1 MMKLVKADLLLYI
14 LHTPNDFVVHCISND
29 WALGKG
35 IAHSLDY
42 KYHVKSKPRNETKVG
57 ECYIDNYNGVN
68 IANLI
73 TKEKY
78 WQKPTYETL
87 KKTLFDLR
95 GKIPFGSKLVMPKIG
110 CGLDRLDWNE
120 VKDIIRI
127 YLKEYDVT
135 VCYLE

>member
-1 MMKLVKADLLLYI
+1 MKMVKADLLLYI

-35 IAHSLDY
+35 IARSLDC
-42 KYHVKSKPRNETKVG
+42 KYHIKSKPRDITKVG
-57 ECYIDNYNGVN
+57 ECYIDNYNGIN

-87 KKTLFDLR
+87 KMSLYNLR
-95 GKIPFGSKLVMPKIG
+95 EKIPFGSKLVMPKIG
-110 CGLDRLDWNE
+110 CGLDKLDWNE
-120 VKDIIRI
+120 VKDIIKI

-135 VCYLE
+135 VYYLD